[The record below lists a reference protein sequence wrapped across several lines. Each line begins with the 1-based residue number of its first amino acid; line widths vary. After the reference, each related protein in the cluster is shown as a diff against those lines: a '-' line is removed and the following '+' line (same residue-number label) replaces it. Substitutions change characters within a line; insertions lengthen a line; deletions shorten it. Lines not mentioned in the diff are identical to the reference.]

1 MVEYKSWLHSSHF
14 LEWTVDREQIVK
26 RIQSNQA
33 RLTELGVASLSL
45 FGSVAHGDST
55 ENSDVDLLV
64 RFDGRAN
71 FDRYMDLKLF
81 LEDLLGRRVDLVT
94 EQALREEIRVHV
106 EQDLLR
112 VA

>member
-1 MVEYKSWLHSSHF
+1 MEQQ
-14 LEWTVDREQIVK
+14 QIVK
-26 RIQSNQA
+26 RIQANQS

-45 FGSVAHGDST
+45 FGSVARGDST
-55 ENSDVDLLV
+55 EQSDIDLLV
-64 RFDGRAN
+64 GFDGRAD

-81 LEDLLGRRVDLVT
+81 LEDLLGQRVDLVT
-94 EQALREEIRVHV
+94 EQALREEVRAHV

>member
-1 MVEYKSWLHSSHF
+1 MDQKQV
-14 LEWTVDREQIVK
+14 VK
-26 RIQSNQA
+26 RIRANQA

-45 FGSVAHGDST
+45 FGSVARGDST
-55 ENSDVDLLV
+55 DDSDIDLLV
-64 RFDGRAN
+64 RFDCRAD

-81 LEDLLGRRVDLVT
+81 LEDLLGQRVDLVT
-94 EQALREEIRVHV
+94 EQALREEVRAHV

>member
-1 MVEYKSWLHSSHF
+1 MDQKQV
-14 LEWTVDREQIVK
+14 VK
-26 RIQSNQA
+26 RIQANQA

-45 FGSVAHGDST
+45 FGSVARGDSK
-55 ENSDVDLLV
+55 EDSDIDLLV
-64 RFDGRAN
+64 RFDGRAS

-94 EQALREEIRVHV
+94 EQALREEIRAHL

>member
-1 MVEYKSWLHSSHF
+1 M
-14 LEWTVDREQIVK
+14 EQKQVVK
-26 RIQSNQA
+26 RIQANQA

-45 FGSVAHGDST
+45 FGSVARDDST
-55 ENSDVDLLV
+55 EDSDIDLLV

-81 LEDLLGRRVDLVT
+81 LEDLLGQRVDLVT
-94 EQALREEIRVHV
+94 EQALREEVRAHV

>member
-1 MVEYKSWLHSSHF
+1 M
-14 LEWTVDREQIVK
+14 
-26 RIQSNQA
+26 
-33 RLTELGVASLSL
+33 
-45 FGSVAHGDST
+45 
-55 ENSDVDLLV
+55 DLLV
-64 RFDGRAN
+64 RFNGPAT

-94 EQALREEIRVHV
+94 ERALREEIRAHV

>member
-1 MVEYKSWLHSSHF
+1 MDQKQV
-14 LEWTVDREQIVK
+14 VK
-26 RIQSNQA
+26 RIRANQA

-45 FGSVAHGDST
+45 FGSVARGDST
-55 ENSDVDLLV
+55 DDSDIDLLV
-64 RFDGRAN
+64 RFDGRAS

-94 EQALREEIRVHV
+94 EQALREEIRAHV

>member
-1 MVEYKSWLHSSHF
+1 VNQKQVL
-14 LEWTVDREQIVK
+14 K
-26 RIQSNQA
+26 RIQANQA
-33 RLTELGVASLSL
+33 RLTQLGVASLSL
-45 FGSVAHGDST
+45 FGSMARGDST
-55 ENSDVDLLV
+55 EDSDIDLLV
-64 RFDGRAN
+64 SFDGRAS

-94 EQALREEIRVHV
+94 EQALREEIRAHV

>member
-1 MVEYKSWLHSSHF
+1 M
-14 LEWTVDREQIVK
+14 EQQQVVK
-26 RIQSNQA
+26 RIQANQT
-33 RLTELGVASLSL
+33 RLTELGVASLSV
-45 FGSVAHGDST
+45 FGSVARGDST
-55 ENSDVDLLV
+55 EDSDIDLLV

-81 LEDLLGRRVDLVT
+81 LEHLLGQRVDRVT
-94 EQALREEIRVHV
+94 EQSLREEVRTHV

>member
-1 MVEYKSWLHSSHF
+1 
-14 LEWTVDREQIVK
+14 VDLKQIIE
-26 RIQSNQA
+26 RIQAHQA
-33 RLTELGVASLSL
+33 RLAELGVASLSL
-45 FGSVAHGDST
+45 FGSVARGDST
-55 ENSDVDLLV
+55 ENSDIDLLV
-64 RFDGRAN
+64 RFDGRAS

-94 EQALREEIRVHV
+94 EQALREEIRAHV

>member
-1 MVEYKSWLHSSHF
+1 M
-14 LEWTVDREQIVK
+14 EQKQVVK
-26 RIQSNQA
+26 RIQANQA

-45 FGSVAHGDST
+45 FGSVARGDST
-55 ENSDVDLLV
+55 EDSDINLLV

-94 EQALREEIRVHV
+94 EQALREEIRAHV

>member
-1 MVEYKSWLHSSHF
+1 MNQKQVL
-14 LEWTVDREQIVK
+14 K
-26 RIQSNQA
+26 RIQANQA
-33 RLTELGVASLSL
+33 RLTQLGVASLSL
-45 FGSVAHGDST
+45 FGSVARGDST
-55 ENSDVDLLV
+55 EDSDIDLLV
-64 RFDGRAN
+64 RFDGRAS

-94 EQALREEIRVHV
+94 EQALREEIRAHV

>member
-1 MVEYKSWLHSSHF
+1 MDQKQV
-14 LEWTVDREQIVK
+14 VK
-26 RIQSNQA
+26 RIQANQA

-45 FGSVAHGDST
+45 FGSVARGDST
-55 ENSDVDLLV
+55 EDSDIDLLV
-64 RFDGRAN
+64 RFDGCAS

-94 EQALREEIRVHV
+94 EQALREEIRAHV
-106 EQDLLR
+106 AQDLLR

>member
-1 MVEYKSWLHSSHF
+1 MDQKQV
-14 LEWTVDREQIVK
+14 VK
-26 RIQSNQA
+26 RIQANQA
-33 RLTELGVASLSL
+33 RLSELGVASLSL
-45 FGSVAHGDST
+45 FGSVARGDST
-55 ENSDVDLLV
+55 EDSDIDLLV
-64 RFDGRAN
+64 GFDGRAS

-94 EQALREEIRVHV
+94 EQALRKEIRAQV

>member
-1 MVEYKSWLHSSHF
+1 MNQKQVV
-14 LEWTVDREQIVK
+14 T
-26 RIQSNQA
+26 RIQANQA

-45 FGSVAHGDST
+45 FGSMARGDST
-55 ENSDVDLLV
+55 EDSDIDLLV
-64 RFDGRAN
+64 RFDGHAD

-81 LEDLLGRRVDLVT
+81 LEDLLGQRVDLVT
-94 EQALREEIRVHV
+94 EQALREEIRAHV

>member
-1 MVEYKSWLHSSHF
+1 M
-14 LEWTVDREQIVK
+14 EQQQVVK
-26 RIQSNQA
+26 RIQANQA

-45 FGSVAHGDST
+45 FGSVARGDST
-55 ENSDVDLLV
+55 EHSDIDLLV
-64 RFDGRAN
+64 RVDGRAD

-94 EQALREEIRVHV
+94 EQALREEIRAHV

>member
-1 MVEYKSWLHSSHF
+1 
-14 LEWTVDREQIVK
+14 VDQKQVVK
-26 RIQSNQA
+26 RIRANQA

-45 FGSVAHGDST
+45 FGSVARGDST
-55 ENSDVDLLV
+55 DDSDIDLLV
-64 RFDGRAN
+64 RFDGRAS

-94 EQALREEIRVHV
+94 EQALREEIRAHV